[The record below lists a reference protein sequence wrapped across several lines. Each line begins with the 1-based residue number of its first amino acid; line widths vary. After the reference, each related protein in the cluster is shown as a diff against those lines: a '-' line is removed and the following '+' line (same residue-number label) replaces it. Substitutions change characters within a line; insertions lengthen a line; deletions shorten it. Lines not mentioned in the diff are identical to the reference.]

1 MAIHPDIRDQAYR
14 FFLEEAPELLQT
26 IEAGILKLREAR
38 DKATIHSIMRSAHS
52 LKGGAASVGLDAIKA
67 IAHRLETIFK
77 ALYSDS
83 LEIDGA
89 LESQL
94 LQAFD
99 CLRVPLT
106 EQLTQGKFDA
116 EHALTTAEPT
126 LAQLEKHCQAAIAET
141 ENFIPGSADF
151 GINMAVSIFAVDVGE
166 GLERL
171 AAVLANPDVYEIA
184 GELRAQAEVFLGFA
198 ELLNLSGF
206 ARIAEATM
214 QALEVNPDRAL
225 EITEL
230 ALTDFRTGQ
239 AAVLAGDLSVG
250 GSPSD
255 ALLALTDRRGP
266 ALAEFAEPEMDSA
279 LLSTL
284 KEMAPEDAELFLAQL
299 MMPLPGFAIED
310 AIAAQS
316 VPEVQ
321 PAPTATSSLD
331 QANQLSSPLEN
342 IFGQLESIAIDPTLP
357 ELTAIEIDPSD
368 QPDPLSSPLED
379 IFGQLE
385 SIVIDAIPTELST
398 IEVETDPVELATE
411 LSLTQDFVTPI
422 ESRLDNPVE
431 TLESLLTLNAA
442 IVVEAAAEIPE
453 PATPPAQVVTSI
465 AAPNRAATPVTTGL
479 SVRVGVDRLA
489 RLNNFLGELT
499 INRNGLALQNIQSRS
514 AIRELLNRF
523 ERFQKTVDQLRSTSD
538 QLVVAPEQPR
548 IGVPLK
554 PGFSGSQPRSDRT
567 GAAIGQPA
575 DFDALEMDN
584 YTALYAQ
591 TQTLLE
597 EMVQLEEAVE
607 DISLFNRQS
616 EQMLEQHRKMLSQMQ
631 DELMWARML
640 PLSQILN
647 RFPRILRDLSNTH
660 QKPVNLMLQGT
671 DRLIDRAVLE
681 KLYDPLLHLLRN
693 AFDHGIEPPEVRQAQ
708 GKPTVGEITIQA
720 YYKGRQVVIELR
732 DDGQGLNF
740 DRIRDRLVEL
750 DWFAAEEA
758 SRIQDSQLCEF
769 IFEPGFSTATQV
781 SDLSGRGIGL
791 DVVREQ
797 LRSLNGS
804 VTVSSTL
811 GQGATFTLS
820 LPLTLTI
827 TNLLVCFVGST
838 AIALRSDS
846 ITEILIPQPEQIT
859 QVGTQR
865 LITWQAQSVPAY
877 RLSDL
882 LTYACIIPE
891 VPPSRVLA
899 AVPSPADWEAPVLI
913 LKRGSDSFALQV
925 DRLVTEQELV
935 IKPFGV
941 AIVPP
946 DYAYGCTVLGDG
958 TLIPV
963 IDGLALIDHLLT
975 RELATMPTLSQ
986 MDALAAVVEAN
997 VASGQEQPNRSLNQ
1011 ATTVLVVD
1019 DAVTSRRMLA
1029 ASLERAGYRVLQA
1042 RDGQEALEQLQQS
1055 QVVQLVVCDIEMP
1068 NMNGFEFL
1076 TQRRQTP
1083 DIANIPTV
1091 MLTSRSN
1098 DKHRWLAMQLGATA
1112 YFTKPYLE
1120 QEFLGAIAE
1129 YLNQPA

>member
-26 IEAGILKLREAR
+26 IEAGILKLRQAR
-38 DKATIHSIMRSAHS
+38 EKATIHSIMRSAHS

-77 ALYSDS
+77 SLYSDS
-83 LEIDGA
+83 LEIDSD

-106 EQLTQGKFDA
+106 EQLTQGYFDA
-116 EHALTTAEPT
+116 EQALAVAEPT
-126 LAQLEKHCQAAIAET
+126 LAQLEERCQAAIAET
-141 ENFIPGSADF
+141 ENFIPGSADL
-151 GINMAVSIFAVDVGE
+151 GINMAVSIFAIDVGQ

-171 AAVLANPDVYEIA
+171 AAVLANPAAYEVA

-198 ELLNLSGF
+198 ELLNLPGF
-206 ARIAEATM
+206 ARIAQTTM

-225 EITEL
+225 EIMACAL
-230 ALTDFRTGQ
+230 ADFRAGQ

-255 ALLALTDRRGP
+255 ALVALSDRMKSAPGES
-266 ALAEFAEPEMDSA
+266 AKLEVAPE
-279 LLSTL
+279 LLSMLET
-284 KEMAPEDAELFLAQL
+284 MAPEAAVLLLDQL
-299 MMPLPGFAIED
+299 VLPVPGFELASVDAIEV
-310 AIAAQS
+310 QL
-316 VPEVQ
+316 PETQ
-321 PAPTATSSLD
+321 TPDFEQLD
-331 QANQLSSPLEN
+331 QLSV
-342 IFGQLESIAIDPTLP
+342 G
-357 ELTAIEIDPSD
+357 
-368 QPDPLSSPLED
+368 LED

-385 SIVIDAIPTELST
+385 QMPLDSTDNGLSVAESVPDLVDLTTEFPTTQDLLAQAL
-398 IEVETDPVELATE
+398 LATE
-411 LSLTQDFVTPI
+411 QIVQP
-422 ESRLDNPVE
+422 LDDRTE
-431 TLESLLTLNAA
+431 TLESLLIDSAVNSSVNNSVDNAA
-442 IVVEAAAEIPE
+442 EEGFDSNGRSKLPINVVTKSIA
-453 PATPPAQVVTSI
+453 PPAAS
-465 AAPNRAATPVTTGL
+465 RAQSPVTAGL
-479 SVRVGVDRLA
+479 TVRVGVDRLS

-499 INRNGLALQNIQSRS
+499 INRNGLALQNTQLRS
-514 AIRELLNRF
+514 AVRELLNRF
-523 ERFQKTVDQLRSTSD
+523 ERFQKTADQLRSASD
-538 QLVVAPEQPR
+538 QLLIAPGQQ
-548 IGVPLK
+548 GTATPLK
-554 PGFSGSQPRSDRT
+554 NSQDRSAQT
-567 GAAIGQPA
+567 TPAIVSQA
-575 DFDALEMDN
+575 NFDALEMDS
-584 YTALYAQ
+584 YTPLYSH

-640 PLSQILN
+640 PLNQMLN
-647 RFPRILRDLSNTH
+647 RFPRILRDLSNTY
-660 QKPVNLMLQGT
+660 QKPVHLTLQGT
-671 DRLIDRAVLE
+671 DRLIDKAVLE

-693 AFDHGIEPPEVRQAQ
+693 AFDHGIESPEVRQAQ
-708 GKPTVGEITIQA
+708 GKPEVGEIAIQA

-732 DDGQGLNF
+732 DDGQGLNLE
-740 DRIRDRLVEL
+740 RIRDRVVEL
-750 DWFAAEEA
+750 GWLTAEEA
-758 SRIQDSQLCEF
+758 ASMQDSQLCEF
-769 IFEPGFSTATQV
+769 IFEPGFSTAAQV

-797 LRSLNGS
+797 LRSLKGS
-804 VTVSSTL
+804 VAVSSAP
-811 GQGATFTLS
+811 GQGATFTLT

-838 AIALRSDS
+838 PIALRSDS

-865 LITWQAQSVPAY
+865 LLTWQEQTVPTY
-877 RLSDL
+877 RLSNL
-882 LTYACIIPE
+882 LTYACLIPE
-891 VPPSRVLA
+891 MPPSRVLA

-913 LKRGSDSFALQV
+913 LNRGQDTFALQV

-935 IKPFGV
+935 IKPFGT
-941 AIVPP
+941 AIAPP
-946 DYAYGCTVLGDG
+946 DYVYGCTVLGDG
-958 TLIPV
+958 SLIPV
-963 IDGLALIDHLLT
+963 IDGLALIDSLLT
-975 RELATMPTLSQ
+975 QGLATASPLSQ
-986 MDALAAVVEAN
+986 MDALTALVEAN
-997 VASGQEQPNRSLNQ
+997 LASGPEQASLRISQ

-1055 QVVQLVVCDIEMP
+1055 QAVQLVVCDIEMP

-1083 DIANIPTV
+1083 DIASIPTV

-1120 QEFLGAIAE
+1120 QEFLGAIAK
-1129 YLNQPA
+1129 YIKMQA